1 MANYNFNDNTL
12 LLPSPL
18 PPPKRCSHR
27 TVRFHFMADQTPPES
42 PKTYDPKTLGN
53 YPVPLSPPLP
63 SISKDI
69 ELSRAI
75 SASSRSSLFA
85 VSRSEVLFEDE
96 WLIAVNKPQGV
107 YCEAILSS
115 IPNLLNGSVKSDELG
130 GGEFYLGCGCFLSC
144 STWLMNCW
152 NPIWPGL
159 TLLSIS
165 GLYFTR
171 ATWVKRKKKER
182 TKEKGK

>member
-1 MANYNFNDNTL
+1 MITPFS
-12 LLPSPL
+12 SPL

-27 TVRFHFMADQTPPES
+27 TVRFHLMADQTPPES
-42 PKTYDPKTLGN
+42 PKTTLGN

-69 ELSRAI
+69 ELSRAM

-115 IPNLLNGSVKSDELG
+115 IPNLLNGSVKSDGLG

-144 STWLMNCW
+144 ST
-152 NPIWPGL
+152 
-159 TLLSIS
+159 
-165 GLYFTR
+165 
-171 ATWVKRKKKER
+171 
-182 TKEKGK
+182 